1 MAFYFWLNLDGLLR
15 MYYFAAFLLIV
26 IGVVHSVLGEKYLLV
41 RLFRRD
47 NLPKLYGSDSFTKNT
62 LRFAWHITTI
72 AWFGFAAL
80 LIYLALLSHSSPIL
94 GNIIA
99 LTFLVHFLVAVI
111 GSKGKHFSWVF
122 FLVITLCVAYGTY
135 F

>member
-1 MAFYFWLNLDGLLR
+1 
-15 MYYFAAFLLIV
+15 MYYVAAILLIT
-26 IGVVHSVLGEKYLLV
+26 IGVIHSVLGERYILI

-47 NLPKLYGSDSFTKNT
+47 NLPKLYGNDTFTKNT

-80 LIYLALLSHSSPIL
+80 LVFMAQSTLPSHFIGSIITLTFVAHFLLALL
-94 GNIIA
+94 
-99 LTFLVHFLVAVI
+99 

-122 FLVITLCVAYGTY
+122 FLLISVCVGLGTY